1 MIAPKLFFPTTTLF
15 IDDSEE
21 FLQSVSSTLAGDDCH
36 FVFFESP
43 EKAFKFLQEY
53 FFKHHFTVS
62 SPINFLRQPDRHQL
76 ISSII
81 ADYRM
86 YPLNGLDFFLQL
98 QEIAPENTFPFR
110 KILLTGDDSLQLH
123 QALASQPIVNKI
135 IRKSE
140 KNLVRY
146 IETSVKQEN
155 ALFFRELSEKIP
167 INNALFPIGDTNRL
181 QALFQ
186 SLLRKIK
193 ALEYYWLNSD
203 QDCLVI
209 DSNRTTHRV
218 FFRSEE
224 YVTALRSLLDQSPD
238 ESLRQSLHQ
247 RLSSELPY
255 TIDINELGK
264 ERSWENIPW
273 KGFQM
278 ASSAQGTIYYG
289 SFIDETNFCD

>member
-1 MIAPKLFFPTTTLF
+1 MISPKVFFPTTTLF

-21 FLQSVSSTLAGDDCH
+21 FLQSISSTLAGDDCR
-36 FVFFESP
+36 FVFLGSP
-43 EKAFKFLQEY
+43 EEAFKFLHEY

-62 SPINFLRQPDRHQL
+62 SPINFLQQPDRHQL

-98 QEIAPENTFPFR
+98 QQIAPKNTFPFR

-123 QALASQPIVNKI
+123 QALASQPIVDKI

-140 KNLVRY
+140 KNLVKH

-155 ALFFRELSEKIP
+155 ALFFRELSKKTS

-186 SLLRKIK
+186 NLLRKLK
-193 ALEYYWLNSD
+193 VLEYYWLNSD

-209 DSNRTTHRV
+209 DANRTTHRV
-218 FFRSEE
+218 FFRSGE
-224 YVTALRSLLDQSPD
+224 YMTALRSLLDQSPD
-238 ESLRQSLHQ
+238 ESLRQNLHQ
-247 RLSSELPY
+247 RLSNELPY
-255 TIDINELGK
+255 TMDINELGQEK
-264 ERSWENIPW
+264 SWGSIPW

-278 ASSAQGTIYYG
+278 ASSTQGNIYYG
-289 SFIDETNFCD
+289 SFIDESNFCD